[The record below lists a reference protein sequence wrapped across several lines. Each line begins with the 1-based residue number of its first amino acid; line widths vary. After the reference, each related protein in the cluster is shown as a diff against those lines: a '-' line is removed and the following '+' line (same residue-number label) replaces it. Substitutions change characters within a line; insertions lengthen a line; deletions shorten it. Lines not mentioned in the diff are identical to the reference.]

1 MTKPNFRPL
10 KKTGPKMVLMRV
22 TLPRHELDQIERA
35 AKIAGQT
42 RNAFILTALEN
53 AAMQVK
59 QNLEPGEKYNPDQQK
74 ADADSFERDYD
85 KLQTEKAND
94 A

>member
-59 QNLEPGEKYNPDQQK
+59 QNVEPGGNFENK
-74 ADADSFERDYD
+74 AQEDTFERDYD